1 MTTAGIPPAAA
12 QPADPPDEHAGEVS
26 SPAREQFGQSPR
38 NEGAGVTTAPTG
50 VDLYENNGWFA
61 DATVSFMILK
71 AWEYR
76 EDAKFAARFPLVK
89 AQGRLRGAYLFG
101 HPSLDA
107 GKQAASFCTILKDC
121 GFSAGDTAWLDH
133 EVSDGKSPSWCSSW
147 AQDVCGHVDAGLGL
161 ASGATGVYTF
171 RDFIWQGNCSGLGQ
185 RALWLAVPSVLGQPP
200 AANLGP
206 WVAPVLVQ
214 YQVTSIDWD
223 YFNGDAAAMKVFWG
237 ASAPAPA
244 PQPATNWTDAMI
256 ANLPVVGTGGVT
268 SGEDVRTVQGLLN
281 ARGAHLVIDGS
292 FGPATRSALTGFQ
305 HSSGLAADSAC
316 GPATWA
322 KLLRR

>member
-1 MTTAGIPPAAA
+1 MTTAGIPADAASA
-12 QPADPPDEHAGEVS
+12 AEPPDAHAGEVD
-26 SPAREQFGQSPR
+26 SPARQQFSHVPGPDR
-38 NEGAGVTTAPTG
+38 ATATASSVPTG
-50 VDLYENNGWFA
+50 VDLYENNAWFA

-76 EDAKFAARFPLVK
+76 EDTRFAARFPLVK
-89 AQGRLRGAYLFG
+89 SQGRLRGAYLFG

-107 GKQAASFCTILKDC
+107 GKQAASFVTVLRDC
-121 GFSAGDTAWLDH
+121 GFGPGDTAWLDH

-206 WVAPVLVQ
+206 WASPVLVQ

-223 YFNGDAAAMKVFWG
+223 YFNGDAAGLRTFWG
-237 ASAPAPA
+237 ASAPAP
-244 PQPATNWTDAMI
+244 PPATNWTETI
-256 ANLPVVGTGGVT
+256 VNELPLVGTGGVT
-268 SGEDVRTVQGLLN
+268 SGEDVKTVQGLLN
-281 ARGAHLVIDGS
+281 ARGAHLAIDGA
-292 FGPATRSALTGFQ
+292 FGPVTTSAVTGFQ
-305 HSSGLAADSAC
+305 TSSGLSADGKV
-316 GPATWA
+316 GPVTWA